1 MSLLLNG
8 KPVASKIK
16 AYLKEQFQALETPAK
31 MRLIQVKGDPASDF
45 YVQNIIRN
53 GKKLGAVVELI
64 ELSEDATTEELLKI
78 IHDANDDPNVH
89 GIMVQEPL
97 PKHIDVLKVNST
109 IDPYKDVD
117 SLNPVNLGH
126 IMLGINSLT
135 PATPTAVYATLRYY
149 QIPTQGEHIVIVGR
163 SAVVGKPLASM
174 LLWKTPHTD
183 ASVTVLHSRSKQL
196 KELARQADILV
207 SAVGRAGFITEDMIG
222 ENTVVIDVGIND
234 QKDAD
239 GKVTFVG
246 DVDFNACVGKALAIT
261 PVPGGIGTVTTA
273 IVFLN
278 LLRAMKGIQK
288 DNKTID
294 DFLTFIFVGNYDE

>member
-1 MSLLLNG
+1 MSVLLNG
-8 KPVASKIK
+8 KPVAAKIK

-31 MRLIQVKGDPASDF
+31 MKLILVKGDPASDF
-45 YVQNIIRN
+45 YVQNILKN
-53 GKKLGAVVELI
+53 GKKLGAVVELL
-64 ELSEDATTEELLKI
+64 ELSEDTTTEELLKI
-78 IHDANDDPNVH
+78 IHEANEDPGVH

-97 PKHIDVLKVNST
+97 PKHIDVFKVDSA
-109 IDPYKDVD
+109 IDPDKDVD
-117 SLNPVNLGH
+117 ALNPVNMGH

-135 PATPTAVYATLRYY
+135 PATPTAVCATLKYY
-149 QIPTQGEHIVIVGR
+149 NIPTQGEHVVIIGR
-163 SAVVGKPLASM
+163 SDVVGKPLANMM
-174 LLWKTPHTD
+174 LRKSPHAD

-207 SAVGRAGFITEDMIG
+207 SAVGRAGFVTEDMIG
-222 ENTVVIDVGIND
+222 ENTVVIDVGINE
-234 QKDAD
+234 QTDAD

-273 IVFLN
+273 IMFLN
-278 LLRAMKGIQK
+278 LLRAVKGIGK

-294 DFLTFIFVGNYDE
+294 DFLTLIFVGINEE

>member
-8 KPVASKIK
+8 KPVADKIK
-16 AYLKEQFQALETPAK
+16 AYLKEQFQALEAPAK
-31 MRLIQVKGDPASDF
+31 MRLIQVKGDPASDY

-53 GKKLGAVVELI
+53 GKRLGAVVELI

-78 IHDANDDPNVH
+78 IHDANDDPSVH

-222 ENTVVIDVGIND
+222 ENTVVIDVGINE

-273 IVFLN
+273 IMFLN